1 MPLKGLEGKV
11 AVVTGAAGGIGQAV
25 SLRLA
30 GEGAQVVVVDL
41 DEVAAKVVADSLGA
55 TGTQA
60 VAVGADVS
68 TEDGTEA
75 WMDAALSSF
84 GRIDLFHA
92 NAGVEGPLAP
102 LPDYP
107 VAEFDRI
114 MSVNVRG
121 VFLGVRAVMHHQ
133 RAVGEGGAI
142 VVTASV
148 AGLMGAPLFPA
159 YVASKHA
166 VIGLT
171 KCAARDGGPFGVRV
185 NAVCPGPI
193 NTDMMRRLEVGLGP
207 DFVDTTVE
215 QMRSTVPMGRYG
227 EPAEVAALV
236 AWLLSDEA
244 SYVNGGA
251 FTVDGGQRY

>member
-1 MPLKGLEGKV
+1 MALKGLEGKV

-30 GEGAQVVVVDL
+30 DEGAQVVVVDL
-41 DEVAAKVVADSLGA
+41 DEAAAKVVADSLGA

-75 WMDAALSSF
+75 WMDSALSTF

-92 NAGVEGPLAP
+92 NAGVEGPLAAV
-102 LPDYP
+102 PDYP
-107 VAEFDRI
+107 IAEFDRI
-114 MSVNVRG
+114 LSVNVRG
-121 VFLGVRAVMHHQ
+121 VFLGLRAVMHHQ
-133 RAVGEGGAI
+133 RAMGNGGSI
-142 VVTASV
+142 VVTSSV
-148 AGLMGAPLFPA
+148 AGLMGSPMFPA
-159 YVASKHA
+159 YVTSKHA

-193 NTDMMRRLEVGLGP
+193 NTEMMRRLETSLGAELAEATA
-207 DFVDTTVE
+207 DH
-215 QMRSTVPMGRYG
+215 MRSTVPMGRYG

-236 AWLLSDEA
+236 AWLFSDEA
-244 SYVNGGA
+244 SYVSGGV
-251 FTVDGGQRY
+251 FSVDGGQRY